1 MNTLLKG
8 RLVRLA
14 AMDPEEAGAAFSRWK
29 RDSELVRLFDS
40 GPARQFSAKKSRE
53 WMEKHLEDS
62 GDRIFWFGIRT
73 LADDCFLGD
82 IDLDVT
88 DWNLREAYVGLGI
101 GPREFWGRGY
111 GTEAMQL
118 MLEYAFLEVNLDRVS
133 LTVFEYNP
141 RAIRSYEKCGFQ
153 HEGRVRGRL
162 FREGK
167 RWDLLMMAIRR
178 SDWMEKNGYPIT
190 NQ

>member
-1 MNTLLKG
+1 MKALLQGK
-8 RLVRLA
+8 LVRLA
-14 AMDPEEAGAAFSRWK
+14 AMDPEEASGAFSRWN
-29 RDSELVRLFDS
+29 RDSELARLLDS
-40 GPARQFSAKKSRE
+40 DPARQFSAKKSKE

-62 GDRIFWFGIRT
+62 ADRMFWFSIRSVEE
-73 LADDCFLGD
+73 DRFLGD
-82 IDLDVT
+82 INLEVT
-88 DWNLREAYVGLGI
+88 EWNRREAYVGLGI
-101 GPREFWGRGY
+101 GPRDLWGRGY

-118 MLEYAFLEVNLDRVS
+118 VLEYAFLELNLDRVT

-167 RWDLLMMAIRR
+167 RWDMLMMALRR

-190 NQ
+190 NG